1 MSQFFISCKESRI
14 ENNRSFYGCFYLGPF
29 EPSQSLTIANTLRRT
44 LLSEIYGLGIVSVEI
59 DGASHEYSSLPG
71 VRDSILDIL
80 LNLKEIIL
88 KKTTRNFKP
97 QIGYLRV
104 RGPGVVRASHLRL
117 PPNIQLVD
125 PNQYIATLAE
135 NGFLNLKFIV
145 QYGNKWISSRPSSAT
160 TNGPLAAGS
169 SGLNKA
175 SVMDNNSK
183 LNIHQFS
190 SNPYNLHLKKR
201 RLILKKLK
209 NVSYK
214 NDMFLNKNLIRPFGA
229 MLPQSSLFVSKF
241 CKRRQ
246 LRSKRFIL
254 QNLLIKKYP
263 AINLKTLSLNKFNKS
278 IPFESQIS
286 NNSTLS
292 IQKNKLNFKK
302 MIFLNS
308 KPLTIDA
315 IFNPISKVN
324 YIIEPNDF
332 KEAPSKLQ
340 DSGETAE
347 LYEMLSNCTPG
358 ATDPK
363 GQWAK
368 GANRSAKTSNSFLKA
383 NIYKKDLN
391 TLFKNELLIEN
402 QMNASLSGIS
412 KEIAQTEIETI
423 LELKREINNLKKETI
438 KHNIIL
444 EIWTNG
450 SIHPRDALYQGFK
463 NVIKLFAKLK
473 KINTFG
479 INTFAVNSLE
489 KMKEA
494 ELNTVASS
502 DLMTNLNK
510 KIKIREINP
519 PLLHEFIALDE
530 TAFLST
536 YVNPKLKNYYLNT
549 QSLDNVLKTPFLKNT
564 HTEHFVSPQTN
575 IKKEIMKSKDIFNPK
590 KVRIPSY
597 NQADISILNLSL
609 RSYTGLK
616 RLKINRIEDLI
627 QLSKQDI
634 IASSEK
640 LNFKLNDFILIEIEK
655 SLENIGLAL
664 KSR

>member
-29 EPSQSLTIANTLRRT
+29 EPSQSITIANTLRRT

-135 NGFLNLKFIV
+135 NGFLNLKFII
-145 QYGNKWISSRPSSAT
+145 QYGNKWISSRSSSV
-160 TNGPLAAGS
+160 NHKP
-169 SGLNKA
+169 

-183 LNIHQFS
+183 LNLNQFS

-214 NDMFLNKNLIRPFGA
+214 NDMFLNQNQFLISPLGA
-229 MLPQSSLFVSKF
+229 MFPQSRLFVSKF

-263 AINLKTLSLNKFNKS
+263 AINLKTLNLKKFNKS
-278 IPFESQIS
+278 IPFESPIL
-286 NNSTLS
+286 NNSNKS
-292 IQKNKLNFKK
+292 IQKNKLNFKRK
-302 MIFLNS
+302 MLFLNS

-315 IFNPISKVN
+315 IFNPITKVN

-332 KEAPSKLQ
+332 KEAPSKLR
-340 DSGETAE
+340 DSAETAE
-347 LYEMLSNCTPG
+347 LYEMLNTS
-358 ATDPK
+358 
-363 GQWAK
+363 
-368 GANRSAKTSNSFLKA
+368 SNSFLKA

-391 TLFKNELLIEN
+391 SLFKNELLIEN
-402 QMNASLSGIS
+402 QINASLTGIS
-412 KEIAQTEIETI
+412 KEMAQTEIETI

-479 INTFAVNSLE
+479 INTFSSPPALLQSLYPQREGKGGKGTANSLD

-502 DLMTNLNK
+502 DFMANLNK
-510 KIKIREINP
+510 KIKTREISP
-519 PLLHEFIALDE
+519 PLLLHELIALDE
-530 TAFLST
+530 TAFLNT

-564 HTEHFVSPQTN
+564 HTEHFVSPKTN
-575 IKKEIMKSKDIFNPK
+575 IKKEIMKSKDILNEK
-590 KVRIPSY
+590 NVRIPSY
-597 NQADISILNLSL
+597 YQADISILNLSL

-640 LNFKLNDFILIEIEK
+640 QNFKLNDFILIEIEK
-655 SLENIGLAL
+655 SLENIGLGL
-664 KSR
+664 KSL

>member
-29 EPSQSLTIANTLRRT
+29 EPSQSITIANTLRRT

-135 NGFLNLKFIV
+135 NGFLNLKFII
-145 QYGNKWISSRPSSAT
+145 QYGNKWISSRSSSV
-160 TNGPLAAGS
+160 NHKP
-169 SGLNKA
+169 

-183 LNIHQFS
+183 LNLNQFS

-214 NDMFLNKNLIRPFGA
+214 NDMFLNQNQFLISPLGA
-229 MLPQSSLFVSKF
+229 MFPQSSLFVSKF

-263 AINLKTLSLNKFNKS
+263 AINLKTLNLKKFNKS
-278 IPFESQIS
+278 IPFESQTL
-286 NNSTLS
+286 NNSNSTPQLKAGGYS
-292 IQKNKLNFKK
+292 VHKNKLNLKRK

-315 IFNPISKVN
+315 IFNPITKVN

-332 KEAPSKLQ
+332 KEAPSKLR
-340 DSGETAE
+340 DSAETAE
-347 LYEMLSNCTPG
+347 LYEMLNTS
-358 ATDPK
+358 
-363 GQWAK
+363 
-368 GANRSAKTSNSFLKA
+368 SNSFLKA

-391 TLFKNELLIEN
+391 SLFKNELLIEN
-402 QMNASLSGIS
+402 QINASLSGIS
-412 KEIAQTEIETI
+412 KEMAQTEIETI

-479 INTFAVNSLE
+479 INTFSANSLD
-489 KMKEA
+489 KMKET
-494 ELNTVASS
+494 ELNTVGCQSSS
-502 DLMTNLNK
+502 DFMANLNK
-510 KIKIREINP
+510 KIKTREISP
-519 PLLHEFIALDE
+519 PLLHELIALDE
-530 TAFLST
+530 TAFLNT
-536 YVNPKLKNYYLNT
+536 YINPKLKNYYLNT

-564 HTEHFVSPQTN
+564 NTEHFVSPKTN
-575 IKKEIMKSKDIFNPK
+575 IKKEIMKSKDIFNAK
-590 KVRIPSY
+590 NIRIPSY
-597 NQADISILNLSL
+597 YQADISILNLSL

-634 IASSEK
+634 IDCQSSSEK
-640 LNFKLNDFILIEIEK
+640 QNFKLNDFILIEIEK
-655 SLENIGLAL
+655 SLENIGLGF
-664 KSR
+664 KSV

>member
-29 EPSQSLTIANTLRRT
+29 EPSQSITIANTLRRT

-135 NGFLNLKFIV
+135 NGFLNLKFII
-145 QYGNKWISSRPSSAT
+145 QYGNKWISSRSSSV
-160 TNGPLAAGS
+160 NHKP
-169 SGLNKA
+169 

-183 LNIHQFS
+183 LNLNQFS

-214 NDMFLNKNLIRPFGA
+214 NDMFLNQNQFLISPLGA
-229 MLPQSSLFVSKF
+229 MFPQSSLFVSKF

-263 AINLKTLSLNKFNKS
+263 AINLKTLNLKKFNKS
-278 IPFESQIS
+278 IPFESQTL
-286 NNSTLS
+286 NNSNSTPQLKAGGYS
-292 IQKNKLNFKK
+292 VQKNKLNLKRK

-315 IFNPISKVN
+315 IFNPITKVN

-332 KEAPSKLQ
+332 KGRSAPSKLR
-340 DSGETAE
+340 DSAETAE
-347 LYEMLSNCTPG
+347 LYEMLNTS
-358 ATDPK
+358 
-363 GQWAK
+363 
-368 GANRSAKTSNSFLKA
+368 SNSFLKA

-391 TLFKNELLIEN
+391 SLFKNELLIEN
-402 QMNASLSGIS
+402 KINASLSGIS
-412 KEIAQTEIETI
+412 KEMAQTEIETI

-479 INTFAVNSLE
+479 INTFSANSLD
-489 KMKEA
+489 KMKET
-494 ELNTVASS
+494 ELNTVGCQSSS
-502 DLMTNLNK
+502 DLMANLNK
-510 KIKIREINP
+510 KIKTREISP
-519 PLLHEFIALDE
+519 PLLHELIALDE
-530 TAFLST
+530 TAFLNT
-536 YVNPKLKNYYLNT
+536 YINPKLKNYYLNT

-564 HTEHFVSPQTN
+564 NTEHFVSPKTN
-575 IKKEIMKSKDIFNPK
+575 IKKERMKSKDIFNAK
-590 KVRIPSY
+590 NIRIPSY
-597 NQADISILNLSL
+597 YQADISILNLSL

-634 IASSEK
+634 IDFQSSSEK
-640 LNFKLNDFILIEIEK
+640 QNFKLNDFILIEIEK
-655 SLENIGLAL
+655 SLENIGLGF
-664 KSR
+664 KSV

>member
-29 EPSQSLTIANTLRRT
+29 EPSQSITIANTLRRT

-135 NGFLNLKFIV
+135 NGFLNLKFII
-145 QYGNKWISSRPSSAT
+145 QYGNKWISSRSSSV
-160 TNGPLAAGS
+160 NHKP
-169 SGLNKA
+169 

-183 LNIHQFS
+183 LNLNQFS

-214 NDMFLNKNLIRPFGA
+214 NDMFLNQNQFLISPLGA
-229 MLPQSSLFVSKF
+229 MFPQSRLFVSKF

-263 AINLKTLSLNKFNKS
+263 AINLKTLNLKKFNKS
-278 IPFESQIS
+278 IPFESPIL
-286 NNSTLS
+286 NNSNKS
-292 IQKNKLNFKK
+292 IQKNKLNFKRK
-302 MIFLNS
+302 MLFLNS

-315 IFNPISKVN
+315 IFNPITKVN

-332 KEAPSKLQ
+332 KEAPSKLR
-340 DSGETAE
+340 DSAETAE
-347 LYEMLSNCTPG
+347 LYEMLNTS
-358 ATDPK
+358 
-363 GQWAK
+363 
-368 GANRSAKTSNSFLKA
+368 SNSFLKA

-391 TLFKNELLIEN
+391 SLFKNELLIEN
-402 QMNASLSGIS
+402 QINASLTGIS
-412 KEIAQTEIETI
+412 KEMAQTEIETI

-479 INTFAVNSLE
+479 INTFSANSLD

-502 DLMTNLNK
+502 DFMANLNK
-510 KIKIREINP
+510 KIKTREISP
-519 PLLHEFIALDE
+519 PLLLHELIALDE
-530 TAFLST
+530 TAFLNT

-564 HTEHFVSPQTN
+564 HTEHFVSPKTN
-575 IKKEIMKSKDIFNPK
+575 IKKEIMKSKDILNEK
-590 KVRIPSY
+590 NVRIPSY
-597 NQADISILNLSL
+597 YQADISILNLSL

-640 LNFKLNDFILIEIEK
+640 QNFKLNDFILIEIEK
-655 SLENIGLAL
+655 SLENIGLGL
-664 KSR
+664 KSL

>member
-59 DGASHEYSSLPG
+59 DGADHEYSSLPG

-88 KKTTRNFKP
+88 KKTTQNFKP

-135 NGFLNLKFIV
+135 NGFLNLKFII
-145 QYGNKWISSRPSSAT
+145 QYGNKWISSRSSSVT
-160 TNGPLAAGS
+160 TTRPNALTER
-169 SGLNKA
+169 LNKA

-183 LNIHQFS
+183 LNINQFS

-214 NDMFLNKNLIRPFGA
+214 NDMFLNQNQYLSMF
-229 MLPQSSLFVSKF
+229 PQSSLFVSKF

-263 AINLKTLSLNKFNKS
+263 AINLKTLSLKKFNKS
-278 IPFESQIS
+278 IPFESQIL

-292 IQKNKLNFKK
+292 IQNNKLNFKK

-315 IFNPISKVN
+315 IFNPITKVN

-347 LYEMLSNCTPG
+347 LYEMLNTS
-358 ATDPK
+358 
-363 GQWAK
+363 
-368 GANRSAKTSNSFLKA
+368 SNSFLKA

-402 QMNASLSGIS
+402 QINVSLNGIS

-479 INTFAVNSLE
+479 INNFSVNSLE
-489 KMKEA
+489 KIKKA
-494 ELNTVASS
+494 ELNTAASS
-502 DLMTNLNK
+502 DLIANLNK

-519 PLLHEFIALDE
+519 PLLNELIALDE

-564 HTEHFVSPQTN
+564 HSEHFVSAQTN
-575 IKKEIMKSKDIFNPK
+575 IKKEIMKSKDIFNAK
-590 KVRIPSY
+590 NIRIPSY
-597 NQADISILNLSL
+597 YQADISILNLSL

-616 RLKINRIEDLI
+616 RLKINKIEDLI
-627 QLSKQDI
+627 QFTKQDI

-640 LNFKLNDFILIEIEK
+640 QNFKLNDFILIEIEK
-655 SLENIGLAL
+655 SLENIGLGF
-664 KSR
+664 KSL